1 MKKALN
7 STICLFCCFA
17 ISAQNELNI
26 SSSLQQ
32 LLVSSPDQTHEVIVL
47 LQEQAPLDRYLLDI
61 KKTTAQ
67 RDNLRKQALRQMQD
81 IARETQ
87 PAFIEW
93 LKTDLNIHHDRL
105 TKFWIFNAIGLEAT
119 AEEIRAI
126 AQSSGVRFVAE
137 PPAFD
142 EAVTTNAQAPFA
154 SFDPGQHEEGH
165 DVINAPALWKM
176 GYTGYGTKVYVY
188 DTGIDID
195 HPALRSNF
203 SYHNNPLEISW
214 KGTKEEPFTCTDH
227 GSHVAGT
234 ILGLDREMN
243 DTIGVA
249 FNAQYMMTPQFTS
262 CGSSRLDNVT
272 AWQWMLDPDGDPQT
286 IDEIPHASNMSG
298 GSFVTDTICG
308 NELIGLLFQ
317 GFQIGNVG
325 AIFAGG
331 NEGPADSS
339 HRSPAVHNFDLV
351 HAFAVGNLNASTL
364 EINGSS
370 SRGPSFCASTES
382 SLEIKPEV
390 SAPGTSVRSSIV
402 GGGYDWFTGTSMAAP
417 HVTGAFLLLKEAFP
431 FLLEGDILMALY
443 LSATDFGQPGEDN
456 EYGMGVIDVLAAF
469 NHLVDQG
476 NQPVPPLPND
486 KDLVAVDMDFD
497 QQVYCSVV
505 PMIHVKFEN
514 AGLDTL
520 FSVQLDFTET
530 NGQLASFSKEWT
542 GTLLPDE
549 VVEMEFEL
557 PVEASSGYHE
567 LTMQLSIP
575 GTDEEVRTLNNQ
587 FKKRFRLFDEEGLSI
602 QIALPDDQTICT
614 GTRLLLQTTANLNA
628 SQQIFWF
635 NNELS
640 NNPDGNKPWYLTP
653 PVSEDAVFYAEL
665 EEKYQTGQALN
676 ESNIEFT
683 DESLGGLIFD
693 VERPLVIERVKVHSG
708 TSGGGRMLQL
718 FDPNG
723 ESVISKLAIVSAGE
737 KTIELNWQLD
747 TPGKGY
753 RFEITT
759 GKPLAHVS
767 NEAQFPIEVNDL
779 ISIQGGIYDGVQ
791 TTEAYYYFFDW
802 EISAKHP
809 CGPAFVEVFTE
820 QADTVGAIEITTES
834 DTVYLSNGGIV
845 ELNAE
850 GDGFNSYEWDLGNAI
865 LDVGQTVN
873 AEYFEPG
880 MHMVILNAS
889 GENGCSTTAVKE
901 ITVIDDLQTG
911 IEDPVRSVDLKVF
924 PNPTSGK
931 LYIELID
938 KSNNPNQC
946 EVHLYDLLGRKH
958 LSKTL
963 DVTPGIVEMD
973 VRSISA
979 GQYILQVNGINVI
992 VVIQER

>member
-1 MKKALN
+1 MKKTVIAI
-7 STICLFCCFA
+7 ICSFCCFA

-32 LLVSSPDQTHEVIVL
+32 LLISNPDQTHEVIIL
-47 LQEQAPLDRYLLDI
+47 LQEQAPLDQYLLEI
-61 KKTTAQ
+61 KNTTTK
-67 RDNLRKQALRQMQD
+67 RDDLRKQALQQMQN
-81 IARETQ
+81 IAQETQ
-87 PAFIEW
+87 PEFIEW
-93 LKTDLNIHHDRL
+93 LNTDLNIHHDRL
-105 TKFWIFNAIGLEAT
+105 TKFWIINAIGVEAST
-119 AEEIRAI
+119 EEIKSI
-126 AQSSGVRFVAE
+126 AQNSGVRFITE
-137 PPAFD
+137 PPAFH
-142 EAVTTNAQAPFA
+142 EATTVKTQAHFA

-176 GYTGYGTKVYVY
+176 GYTGYGTKVYIY
-188 DTGIDID
+188 DTGVDID
-195 HPALRSNF
+195 HPSLRSNF
-203 SYHNNPLEISW
+203 SYHNNPLEVSW
-214 KGTKEEPFTCTDH
+214 KGTTEEPFTCTDH

-249 FNAQYMMTPQFTS
+249 FNAQYMMSPQFTS
-262 CGSSRLDNVT
+262 CGSSRLDNIT
-272 AWQWMLDPDGDPQT
+272 AWQWVLDPDGNPQT

-298 GSFVTDTICG
+298 GSRVTDTICG
-308 NELIGLLFQ
+308 NEIIGFLFQ
-317 GFQIGNVG
+317 GLQIGNVG

-331 NEGPADSS
+331 NEGPGDSS

-370 SRGPSFCASTES
+370 SRGPSFCASTAS

-431 FLLEGDILMALY
+431 FLPEADILRALY
-443 LSATDFGQPGEDN
+443 FSATDFGQPGEDN
-456 EYGMGVIDVLAAF
+456 EYGMGVIDVLGAF
-469 NHLVDQG
+469 NYLVDQG
-476 NQPVPPLPND
+476 NQPVPPLAND

-497 QQVYCSVV
+497 QQIYCSVV
-505 PMIHVKFEN
+505 PMMNVKFEN

-520 FSVQLDFTET
+520 FAVQLDFSET

-587 FKKRFRLFDEEGLSI
+587 FKKRLRIFDEEGLRI
-602 QIALPDDQTICT
+602 QKAVPDQQMICT
-614 GTRLLLQTTANLNA
+614 GTRLLLQTNVNLTE
-628 SQQIFWF
+628 SQQIYWY

-640 NNPDGNKPWYLTP
+640 THPDGEGPWFLTP
-653 PVSEDAVFYAEL
+653 PVIENAEFYAEL
-665 EEKYQTGQALN
+665 EEKHQTGQTLDEA
-676 ESNIEFT
+676 NIEFT

-693 VERPLVIERVKVHSG
+693 VERPLIIKRVKVHSG

-737 KTIELNWQLD
+737 KTIELNWQLN

-767 NEAQFPIEVNDL
+767 NETQFPIGVNEL
-779 ISIQGGIYDGVQ
+779 ITIQSGIYDGVES
-791 TTEAYYYFFDW
+791 TDAYYYFFDW

-809 CGPAFVEVFTE
+809 CGPAVVEVIAE
-820 QADTVGAIEITTES
+820 QADTIGPIEILSES

-850 GDGFNSYEWDLGNAI
+850 GDGFSSYAWDFGNAI
-865 LDVGQTVN
+865 HDVGQTVN
-873 AEYFEPG
+873 AEYFESG
-880 MHMVILNAS
+880 VYLVILNAS
-889 GENGCSTTAVKE
+889 SENGCSTTAIKE
-901 ITVIDDLQTG
+901 ITVIDDLQTR
-911 IEDPVRSVDLKVF
+911 IEEPVQSIELKVF
-924 PNPTSGK
+924 PNPVSGK
-931 LYIELID
+931 LYIQIFD
-938 KSNNPNQC
+938 KSNNLKQH
-946 EVHLYDLLGRKH
+946 EVCLFDLLGRKH
-958 LSKTL
+958 LSKIFDFTL
-963 DVTPGIVEMD
+963 GIVEMD
-973 VRSISA
+973 VRSFSA
-979 GQYILQVNGINVI
+979 GQYILQVNGKNTI
-992 VVIQER
+992 VVIQ

>member
-1 MKKALN
+1 LISN
-7 STICLFCCFA
+7 S
-17 ISAQNELNI
+17 
-26 SSSLQQ
+26 
-32 LLVSSPDQTHEVIVL
+32 DQPHEVIVL
-47 LQEQAPLDRYLLDI
+47 LQEQAPLDQYLLDI
-61 KKTTAQ
+61 KKTISQ
-67 RDNLRKQALRQMQD
+67 RDDLRKQALREMQD
-81 IARETQ
+81 VASQAQ

-93 LKTDLNIHHDRL
+93 LNTDLNIQHDRL
-105 TKFWIFNAIGLEAT
+105 TKFWVFNAIGLKAT

-126 AQSSGVRFVAE
+126 AVNPGVRFVTE
-137 PPAFD
+137 PPAFE
-142 EAVTTNAQAPFA
+142 EAATTNAQAPLA

-176 GYTGYGTKVYVY
+176 GYTGYGTKVYIY

-262 CGSSRLDNVT
+262 CGSSRLDNIV

-298 GSFVTDTICG
+298 GSLVTDTICG

-317 GFQIGNVG
+317 GFQIGNVA

-370 SRGPSFCASTES
+370 SRGPSFCAGTAS

-476 NQPVPPLPND
+476 HQPVPPLAND
-486 KDLVAVDMDFD
+486 KDLVAIDMDFD
-497 QQVYCSVV
+497 RQVYCSVI
-505 PMIHVKFEN
+505 PMMNVKFEN

-520 FSVQLDFTET
+520 FTVQLDFVET

-542 GTLLPDE
+542 GTLPPDE
-549 VVEMEFEL
+549 VVDMEFEL

-587 FKKRFRLFDEEGLSI
+587 FKKRFRVFDEEGLSI
-602 QIALPDDQTICT
+602 QNALPDPQTICT
-614 GTRLLLQTTANLNA
+614 GTRLLLQTNTNLNA
-628 SQQIFWF
+628 SQQIYWY

-640 NNPDGNKPWYLTP
+640 THPDGEGPRFLTP
-653 PVSEDAVFYAEL
+653 PVFENAEFYAEL
-665 EEKYQTGQALN
+665 EEKHQAGQTLDEA
-676 ESNIEFT
+676 NIEFT

-767 NEAQFPIEVNDL
+767 NGIQFPIEVNDL
-779 ISIQGGIYDGVQ
+779 ISIQSGIYDGVQ
-791 TTEAYYYFFDW
+791 TTESYYYFFDW

-809 CGPAFVEVFTE
+809 CGPAVVEVMIE
-820 QADTVGAIEITTES
+820 QADTIGIIEILSES

-850 GDGFNSYEWDLGNAI
+850 GDGFSSYEWDLGNAI
-865 LDVGQTVN
+865 LDIGQTVN

-880 MHMVILNAS
+880 VYLVILDAS
-889 GENGCSTTAVKE
+889 SENGCSTTAVKE

-911 IEDPVRSVDLKVF
+911 IEDPAQTIDYKVF
-924 PNPTSGK
+924 PNPASGK
-931 LYIELID
+931 LYVQIIN
-938 KSNNPNQC
+938 KSSSLKQH
-946 EVHLYDLLGRKH
+946 EVFLFDLLGRKH

-963 DVTPGIVEMD
+963 DFTSGIVELD
-973 VRSISA
+973 VHSVSA
-979 GQYILQVNGINVI
+979 GQYIVKVNGKNAI
-992 VVIQER
+992 VVIQ